1 MHKPFLSV
9 VVVVALGRP
18 LLFADQVV
26 LKNGDRLTGSV
37 VNSDGKTLTLK
48 SEFAGEVKIQ
58 WDAITGI
65 SSSQPLYLTGKDGQV
80 LVGQVKT
87 IDGKFH
93 VQTANS
99 GEVSVAKDVVQ
110 SVRSKEQQSSYEAEI
125 ERLRHPKLTDF
136 WGGVVD
142 TGVAI
147 ARGNTETFTFNLS
160 GKAARTTEKDKIS
173 VSFLSLYS
181 NNSVTGK
188 PVTTASLVGGG
199 TRYDLNVSNKWF
211 GFGQLDLLHDRFQ
224 ELDLRVVPG
233 GGLGYHAVK
242 SKNTTLD
249 LSAGGS
255 LNKEF
260 FTDGTNR
267 TSGEVLLGEG
277 FSHKFF
283 KITTLTESLQFFPNL
298 TATGQFRY
306 VFNAGINTQLT
317 KVLSWQIT
325 FVSLY
330 LSNPPPGVKTTDGVL
345 TTGLRF
351 TFGKPL

>member
-1 MHKPFLSV
+1 MHKRFLFV
-9 VVVVALGRP
+9 VGIIALLCP
-18 LLFADQVV
+18 QLFADQVV
-26 LKNGDRLTGSV
+26 LKNGDRLTGNI

-58 WDAITGI
+58 WDAITEI
-65 SSSQPLYLTGKDGQV
+65 TSSQPLYLTGKDGQV

-87 IDGKFH
+87 SDGKFH
-93 VQTANS
+93 VQTTNS

-136 WGGVVD
+136 WGTAVD

-173 VSFLSLYS
+173 VNFLSLYS
-181 NNSVTGK
+181 DNSVAGK
-188 PVTTASLVGGG
+188 SVTTASLVGGG

-233 GGLGYHAVK
+233 GGLGYHAIK
-242 SKNTTLD
+242 SRNTTLD

-260 FTDGTNR
+260 FTNGTDR
-267 TSGEVLLGEG
+267 TSGEVLLGEA

-283 KITTLTESLQFFPNL
+283 KITTLTENLQLFPNL
-298 TATGQFRY
+298 TDTGQFRY
-306 VFNAGINTQLT
+306 VFNMGINTQLT
-317 KVLSWQIT
+317 KILSWQIS